1 MRFVFELH
9 SDRSE
14 LERRYLDAGLALSG
28 TPIPVEAARALPTT
42 WVKNLGLSGKSRSF
56 WEFRG
61 RAV

>member
-1 MRFVFELH
+1 MRFLFELH

-14 LERRYLDAGLALSG
+14 LKRRYLEAGLALSG

-42 WVKNLGLSGKSRSF
+42 WAKKLGFSGKPRSF

>member
-42 WVKNLGLSGKSRSF
+42 CAKKLGFSGKPRSF

>member
-1 MRFVFELH
+1 MRFLFELH

-14 LERRYLDAGLALSG
+14 LGRRYLDAGLVLSG

-42 WVKNLGLSGKSRSF
+42 WAKKLGFSGKPRSF

>member
-1 MRFVFELH
+1 VRFLFELH

-14 LERRYLDAGLALSG
+14 LGRRYLDAGLALSG

-42 WVKNLGLSGKSRSF
+42 WAKKLGFSGKPRSF

>member
-9 SDRSE
+9 SDPTE
-14 LERRYLDAGLALSG
+14 LERHYLDTGLALSG
-28 TPIPVEAARALPTT
+28 TPVPVDAARALPTT
-42 WVKNLGLSGKSRSF
+42 WAKRLGFPGKPRAF